1 MNYWVWVFNPFP
13 HDTSN
18 DITRKGGFYGEP
30 TRLCSN
36 YDDKTVDV
44 DDDDDDDDDDDEQ
57 EEEDED
63 EDEDEED
70 AILPLC
76 FVICSF
82 VATTLRGHRYVFRPI
97 LVFWVQAEGLGS

>member
-1 MNYWVWVFNPFP
+1 MF
-13 HDTSN
+13 SM
-18 DITRKGGFYGEP
+18 IKLIK
-30 TRLCSN
+30 RLMLMMMMMMMMMMMSRRRRI
-36 YDDKTVDV
+36 
-44 DDDDDDDDDDDEQ
+44 
-57 EEEDED
+57 ED